1 MGLNRIVEVFTRSR
15 KPVPWRLITGKAS
28 DYLEAGCIPG
38 SVVVRDPSHMRLED
52 VNSLWH
58 HWEGRGNEN
67 KKLVIFV
74 KAKEGDTGSS
84 SRKKKSKK
92 KVGVHFYD
100 KDQSDEEYSSEATT
114 ASDSG
119 LSEACPDDIPLRKR
133 YKYLR
138 VLSKHAEYL
147 ELVHAI
153 RDLATMTDMKV
164 SDC

>member
-1 MGLNRIVEVFTRSR
+1 
-15 KPVPWRLITGKAS
+15 
-28 DYLEAGCIPG
+28 
-38 SVVVRDPSHMRLED
+38 MRLED

-58 HWEGRGNEN
+58 HWEGRGNKN

-153 RDLATMTDMKV
+153 RDLATMTNMKV